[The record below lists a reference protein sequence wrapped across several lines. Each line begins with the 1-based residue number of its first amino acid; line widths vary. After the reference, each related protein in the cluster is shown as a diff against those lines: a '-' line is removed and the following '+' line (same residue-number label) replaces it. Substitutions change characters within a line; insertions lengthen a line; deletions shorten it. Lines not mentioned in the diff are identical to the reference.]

1 MLSKSSAEFRQ
12 WCHKSLTKGAAG
24 AHAFLRKADEPPQ
37 IHVTFNDK
45 RGDGSDPCTALSP
58 KSDAWRKHW
67 TKHDSGRRAD
77 QLATAFKQARSE
89 AVNFQEV
96 NGHSSFTAGQV
107 ADALRAM
114 KSERACGLDHWTP
127 GNCLNLPIEARKGI
141 ASILSEC
148 EAGLVWPHQVMQ
160 NAVALLGKSATD
172 DRPISLTSLLYA
184 VYVKIKKPVIAD
196 FDRAHA
202 TWWDSA
208 VAENSCLREGIRR
221 RFVSEVACLNG
232 KHCVD
237 TFLDLEKFYD
247 SIDNVK
253 LIQQACQLKWNPV
266 VLYMSL
272 LVHMA
277 PRVLRIGDLWGEWI
291 SPCSSILQGC
301 GSSNSWARALLY
313 RLLQDLHSRFPVQIG
328 QQVDDINHHSQGTL
342 QALHW
347 SVEATCWTEA

>member
-1 MLSKSSAEFRQ
+1 
-12 WCHKSLTKGAAG
+12 
-24 AHAFLRKADEPPQ
+24 
-37 IHVTFNDK
+37 
-45 RGDGSDPCTALSP
+45 
-58 KSDAWRKHW
+58 
-67 TKHDSGRRAD
+67 
-77 QLATAFKQARSE
+77 
-89 AVNFQEV
+89 
-96 NGHSSFTAGQV
+96 
-107 ADALRAM
+107 
-114 KSERACGLDHWTP
+114 
-127 GNCLNLPIEARKGI
+127 
-141 ASILSEC
+141 
-148 EAGLVWPHQVMQ
+148 MQ

-184 VYVKIKKPVIAD
+184 VYVKIKKHVIAD

-208 VAENSCLREGIRR
+208 VAGNSCLREGIRR

-253 LIQQACQLKWNPV
+253 LIQQACQLKWNSV

-291 SPCSSILQGC
+291 SPCNSILQGC

-313 RLLQDLHSRFPVQIG
+313 NLLQDLHSRFPVQIG
-328 QQVDDINHHSQGTL
+328 QQVDDINHHSQGTFF

-347 SVEATCWTEA
+347 SVEATCMLDRGVSCRRFSPSSASGSSSGVAGARIEF

>member
-1 MLSKSSAEFRQ
+1 MPGRNTGRSMITAGEQTSS
-12 WCHKSLTKGAAG
+12 
-24 AHAFLRKADEPPQ
+24 P
-37 IHVTFNDK
+37 
-45 RGDGSDPCTALSP
+45 
-58 KSDAWRKHW
+58 
-67 TKHDSGRRAD
+67 
-77 QLATAFKQARSE
+77 TAFKQARDE

-96 NGHSSFTAGQV
+96 NGYSSFTAGQV
-107 ADALRAM
+107 PDALRAM

-127 GNCLNLPIEARKGI
+127 GNWLILPVEARKGI

-208 VAENSCLREGIRR
+208 VAGNSCLREGFRR

-232 KHCVD
+232 KNCVD

-247 SIDNVK
+247 YIDNVK
-253 LIQQACQLKWNPV
+253 LIQQACQLLESRRFVYVPFGTHGTALAENWRPLGSGFHRAIPSSKVAVLQIPGPERCCTGCYKTYTPV
-266 VLYMSL
+266 SQFKLASKSTTSIIT
-272 LVHMA
+272 A
-277 PRVLRIGDLWGEWI
+277 RVLSFRRSTG
-291 SPCSSILQGC
+291 
-301 GSSNSWARALLY
+301 
-313 RLLQDLHSRFPVQIG
+313 RLRRH
-328 QQVDDINHHSQGTL
+328 
-342 QALHW
+342 A
-347 SVEATCWTEA
+347 CWTET